1 MRFLYSIFKYTILSH
16 IFCVIL
22 YSSIRKQR
30 CRLKRKRHHNP
41 YTQGLLHKEVFT
53 QRNFLHT
60 ENFIQRSLYSKVL
73 LQKSLGA
80 FTHKNFYTKKSL
92 YRGLFTHK
100 RVSTQKLLHK
110 EAFTQRSIYTQ
121 KCLHTASFYTHK
133 GFYTEKPLHRV
144 AFYTQKILHR
154 EVFVQRRLYTK

>member
-30 CRLKRKRHHNP
+30 CRLKRKRHHNPKESWTEDTHRSFYP

-92 YRGLFTHK
+92 YKGLFTHK

-110 EAFTQRSIYTQ
+110 EAFT
-121 KCLHTASFYTHK
+121 
-133 GFYTEKPLHRV
+133 
-144 AFYTQKILHR
+144 
-154 EVFVQRRLYTK
+154 